1 MRSTWRNFPL
11 IRNPRYSSCESV
23 KRFSELRGLHP
34 LLLEKLT
41 QQRFLETTDIQG
53 KVSWQLY
60 SRSLACIWYHN
71 SFVIISENI
80 ASVYQIYSPNHLVPS
95 LASSMLKLV
104 LARHYV
110 SNASRL
116 CVCSPIPSRS
126 YVFNVTCHFSILPHP
141 HLGVYLYR
149 LPTDETYCFMTNNM
163 SSHRMVK
170 LAWSITV
177 YFWTN
182 LQAFIYF
189 FHRFSYS
196 HPSVADEASHWKP
209 ELYSHSCTIIH
220 CACAHVPSCSSG
232 YTKTQ
237 EIDWEQ
243 FRT

>member
-80 ASVYQIYSPNHLVPS
+80 ASVYQIYSPNHLVPG

-116 CVCSPIPSRS
+116 CVCSPIPKPLLRFQCYMPFFYTSAPS
-126 YVFNVTCHFSILPHP
+126 
-141 HLGVYLYR
+141 LGCLFISPSNWWDVL
-149 LPTDETYCFMTNNM
+149 LHDKQ
-163 SSHRMVK
+163 HVK
-170 LAWSITV
+170 
-177 YFWTN
+177 
-182 LQAFIYF
+182 
-189 FHRFSYS
+189 
-196 HPSVADEASHWKP
+196 P
-209 ELYSHSCTIIH
+209 
-220 CACAHVPSCSSG
+220 
-232 YTKTQ
+232 
-237 EIDWEQ
+237 
-243 FRT
+243 